1 MKCYMKYAVNE
12 AGVSALQNISTALM
26 NSVADLFEK
35 TSQLQTITSD
45 NEDSLGPHKAS
56 LNQAIME
63 IYIGLKESAESI
75 STLAASAKDIAE
87 AYQEIIDN
95 DYLSSTAESSAGTAA
110 GTGGIGSTHA
120 AGVVAPADRIKT
132 CGREW
137 TESLSKENKAAIH
150 SYTGTA
156 YSNINARLRGLEKS
170 FDPGNQECALEYT
183 KLYRAHRFPPTVLY
197 TVAYRQKHL
206 ECCECCQIICWLERH
221 SQTTDL

>member
-1 MKCYMKYAVNE
+1 MKYAVNE

-63 IYIGLKESAESI
+63 IYIGLKESTESI

-110 GTGGIGSTHA
+110 GTGGIGSTHV

-156 YSNINARLRGLEKS
+156 YSNMKEMEIDYLCIPSDRYEMNDETEGTFDDWKQSAKEYENDTSILLVNNSDYLQKARKYGHFTGYK
-170 FDPGNQECALEYT
+170 N
-183 KLYRAHRFPPTVLY
+183 
-197 TVAYRQKHL
+197 
-206 ECCECCQIICWLERH
+206 
-221 SQTTDL
+221 

>member
-1 MKCYMKYAVNE
+1 MKYAVNE

-63 IYIGLKESAESI
+63 IYIGLKESTESI

-95 DYLSSTAESSAGTAA
+95 DDHCVEFCRDHGAE
-110 GTGGIGSTHA
+110 
-120 AGVVAPADRIKT
+120 VLF
-132 CGREW
+132 
-137 TESLSKENKAAIH
+137 SLHRSC
-150 SYTGTA
+150 
-156 YSNINARLRGLEKS
+156 S
-170 FDPGNQECALEYT
+170 FL
-183 KLYRAHRFPPTVLY
+183 
-197 TVAYRQKHL
+197 
-206 ECCECCQIICWLERH
+206 
-221 SQTTDL
+221 